1 MGLDGELVAW
11 ESGRLRTSG
20 SSNASPAVG
29 PVRWRRRARGRRRPA
44 QAARHGWTCRVPPGV
59 RSSGTRTPP
68 AIRTWSRRGHT
79 PVVRVRGRSRRRLS
93 VAALACYKAGKRSPL
108 IYRPARTPGQTDACG
123 LIQTAHRQLGGPVV
137 LVSDPTINPVK
148 GILPPVPATVTT
160 SRMKVSN
167 TPPAISRCRG
177 TRVRWG
183 TGRPGTV
190 RTAPGK

>member
-1 MGLDGELVAW
+1 M
-11 ESGRLRTSG
+11 
-20 SSNASPAVG
+20 
-29 PVRWRRRARGRRRPA
+29 
-44 QAARHGWTCRVPPGV
+44 
-59 RSSGTRTPP
+59 
-68 AIRTWSRRGHT
+68 
-79 PVVRVRGRSRRRLS
+79 VRVRGRSRRRLS

-167 TPPAISRCRG
+167 TPPCNQPLSWHSRSVGDWQAWHSSYRPWKVITLPQPLHTSQPSAKAALARGLDSGAAI
-177 TRVRWG
+177 V
-183 TGRPGTV
+183 P
-190 RTAPGK
+190 